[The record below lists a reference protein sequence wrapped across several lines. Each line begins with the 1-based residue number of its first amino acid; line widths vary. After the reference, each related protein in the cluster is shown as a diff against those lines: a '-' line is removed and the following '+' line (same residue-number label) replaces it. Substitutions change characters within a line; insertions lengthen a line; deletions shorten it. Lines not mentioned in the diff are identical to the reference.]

1 MSCPRVATPAANSS
15 RAAAA
20 QPVPLTQPLPADA
33 IRALFLPWTHLMTLV
48 FVHGSG
54 GSAESFHYQLA
65 AFPGSRAVTLP
76 GHPDGDLL
84 PSIALCADWLHAEI
98 TRMGLA
104 DVVLAGHSLG
114 GGIALRYA
122 LDHPGQLRGLL
133 LLGSG
138 ARLKVHPRYLEPLEA
153 AVADPTRWNAAGG
166 GFERIDPALA
176 AVLNRR
182 RIENG
187 PRAMLNDMRAC
198 NDFDVMAEIGNIK
211 LPTLALV
218 GSEDVMTPPKYAT
231 FLAAGMPNCRVE
243 VIDGASHYGFAEQP
257 DAFNTAI
264 ERFVSSLTA
273 AQLPAGHR
281 A

>member
-1 MSCPRVATPAANSS
+1 
-15 RAAAA
+15 
-20 QPVPLTQPLPADA
+20 
-33 IRALFLPWTHLMTLV
+33 MTLV

-65 AFPGSRAVTLP
+65 AFPDSRAVTLP
-76 GHPDGDLL
+76 GHPDGELL
-84 PSIALCADWLHAEI
+84 PSIAMCADWLHAEI
-98 TRMGLA
+98 ARLGLV
-104 DVVLAGHSLG
+104 DVILAGHSLG

-122 LDHPGQLRGLL
+122 LDRPEQLRGLV

-153 AVADPTRWNAAGG
+153 AVADPARWNAAGG
-166 GFERIDPALA
+166 GFERVDAELA

-198 NDFDVMAEIGNIK
+198 NDFDVMADIGNIH

-231 FLAAGMPNCRVE
+231 FLAASMPNCRIE
-243 VIDGASHYGFAEQP
+243 VIDGATHYGFAEQP
-257 DAFNTAI
+257 EAFNAAI
-264 ERFVSSLTA
+264 QRFMSSLVPVSS
-273 AQLPAGHR
+273 PAPEPPP
-281 A
+281 ADQPA

>member
-1 MSCPRVATPAANSS
+1 
-15 RAAAA
+15 
-20 QPVPLTQPLPADA
+20 
-33 IRALFLPWTHLMTLV
+33 MTLL

-54 GSAESFHYQLA
+54 GSAESFQYQLA
-65 AFPGSRAVTLP
+65 AFPDSLAVTLP

-84 PSIALCADWLHAEI
+84 PSIAACADWLHAEI
-98 TRMGLA
+98 TRLGLA
-104 DVVLAGHSLG
+104 NVILAGHSLG

-122 LDHPGQLRGLL
+122 LDHPGQLSGLV

-187 PRAMLNDMRAC
+187 PRAMLIDMRAC
-198 NDFDVMAEIGNIK
+198 NDFDVMAEVGSIT

-231 FLAAGMPNCRVE
+231 FLGSSMPNCRVE
-243 VIDGASHYGFAEQP
+243 VIEGASHYGFAEQP
-257 DAFNTAI
+257 DAFNAAI
-264 ERFVSSLTA
+264 KRFVSSLA
-273 AQLPAGHR
+273 PAQLPAGR
-281 A
+281 QA